1 MVTLL
6 LSFSFSALSHGPKK
20 TPKMESGVDSHRR
33 LQERF
38 SKQSKGNADPVI
50 LERGNWSCEK
60 TCAHHVEP
68 SSQG

>member
-1 MVTLL
+1 
-6 LSFSFSALSHGPKK
+6 
-20 TPKMESGVDSHRR
+20 VDSHRR